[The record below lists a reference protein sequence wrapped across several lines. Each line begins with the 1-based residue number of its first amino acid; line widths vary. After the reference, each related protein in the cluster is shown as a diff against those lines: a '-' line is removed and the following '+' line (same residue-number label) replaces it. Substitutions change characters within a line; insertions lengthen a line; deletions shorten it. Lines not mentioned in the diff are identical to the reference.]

1 MSRRIAVVSLGL
13 FVLLLL
19 GGVASARRI
28 AWKPQEKPPVLLSE
42 ALALAEGELA
52 KQEGAKPEGAK
63 REEKFHCIGA
73 SLAQTFS
80 RGDWELIYCTPEGK
94 SLWIS
99 VGSDKSVQVS
109 TKGFSYY

>member
-1 MSRRIAVVSLGL
+1 MSRRIAVVSL
-13 FVLLLL
+13 VLLVLVL
-19 GGVASARRI
+19 VSVASARRV
-28 AWKPQEKPPVLLSE
+28 AWKPQDKPPVLLSE
-42 ALALAEGELA
+42 ALALADGELA
-52 KQEGAKPEGAK
+52 KQEG
-63 REEKFHCIGA
+63 KFHCIGA

>member
-52 KQEGAKPEGAK
+52 KQEGAK
-63 REEKFHCIGA
+63 RDEKYHCIGA

>member
-1 MSRRIAVVSLGL
+1 MSGRIAVVSL
-13 FVLLLL
+13 VLLVLVL
-19 GGVASARRI
+19 VGMASARRI
-28 AWKPQEKPPVLLSE
+28 AWKPQDKPPVLLSE
-42 ALALAEGELA
+42 ALALAEGQLA
-52 KQEGAKPEGAK
+52 KHEGEK
-63 REEKFHCIGA
+63 REEKYHCIGA

-99 VGSDKSVQVS
+99 VGSDKSVRVS